1 MTSTDEEKV
10 NKFLSELL
18 QCTPESDVCL
28 PEDEDAKNN
37 FVYPER
43 EINDPNDEPVN
54 DDNNDNKVETGG
66 KIEDIIVFPDD
77 KEEQKNVEENSNN
90 KLDIIVF
97 PEN

>member
-54 DDNNDNKVETGG
+54 DDNNDNKVETG
-66 KIEDIIVFPDD
+66 KIEDKIVFPDD